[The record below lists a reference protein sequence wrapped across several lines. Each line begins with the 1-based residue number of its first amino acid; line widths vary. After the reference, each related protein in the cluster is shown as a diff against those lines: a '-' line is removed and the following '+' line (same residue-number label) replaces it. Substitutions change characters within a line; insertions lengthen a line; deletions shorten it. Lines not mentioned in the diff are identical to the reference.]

1 MLEFLKSIFG
11 ENVTIKSYEYP
22 INTPAYIRDNYN
34 LQLLSWNEY
43 RCALLSPNSH
53 FWRLPS
59 LKKQFINF
67 RSLCTVPCALY
78 LNGLTAQQRRNLV
91 ESRIPF
97 VAESQQVYLPFWGC
111 FFHEKCVPA
120 SVVEDTMAP
129 GTQLVFLYM
138 YYNVQNRNMN
148 QTDLAEKL
156 RLSKATCSRAIR
168 DLAGSGIIDIK
179 NEGTNNWII
188 PQLDK
193 PDFLKKAYSR
203 MKSPVKRVIYVK
215 GVPSG
220 SQFFQSGVKALSSIS
235 MVGAKEY
242 DRGLA
247 VSARTASEIPL
258 EDIISKRE
266 FEDFGGSVVEV
277 WSYDPELL
285 SEGGRVDDISLL
297 LSLDNDPDERIQMG
311 LDEIREKH
319 GLPIKG
325 IYS

>member
-34 LQLLSWNEY
+34 LQLLSWDEY
-43 RCALLSPNSH
+43 RCALLAPNSH
-53 FWRLPS
+53 LWRLPS

-67 RSLCTVPCALY
+67 CSLCTVPCALY
-78 LNGLTAQQRRNLV
+78 LDGLTAQQRRNLV

-138 YYNVQNRNMN
+138 YYNVQSSNMN
-148 QTDLAEKL
+148 QTDLSKKL

-179 NEGTNNWII
+179 SEGTNHWII

-193 PDFLKKAYSR
+193 QEFLRKAYS
-203 MKSPVKRVIYVK
+203 
-215 GVPSG
+215 
-220 SQFFQSGVKALSSIS
+220 L
-235 MVGAKEY
+235 GAKEY

-319 GLPIKG
+319 GLPIKE
-325 IYS
+325 YE